1 MVGGGHGLPNGGGPA
16 MVDLPAGHQRG
27 ELVSGFRPPLDRRLT
42 IWIEQSSLKVMT
54 DADASK
60 VAHELR
66 LAVGRLA
73 RRLRQLYAQGR
84 GDQLTFTELAVL
96 SRLHRDGPASAS
108 QLANGERVTA
118 QAVGAAIRALHQRG
132 LIQRTRDA
140 RDRRKAIVSL
150 TDPGRTALTVREQAV
165 IDRMVGAV
173 ASGYTTVERRRL
185 AAAAPLL
192 ERLAELL

>member
-1 MVGGGHGLPNGGGPA
+1 M
-16 MVDLPAGHQRG
+16 
-27 ELVSGFRPPLDRRLT
+27 LVVS
-42 IWIEQSSLKVMT
+42 
-54 DADASK
+54 DADASR
-60 VAHELR
+60 VAHDLR

-118 QAVGAAIRALHQRG
+118 QAIGAAIGALHQRG
-132 LIQRTRDA
+132 LVERTPDPG
-140 RDRRKAIVSL
+140 DRRKTIVSL
-150 TDPGRTALTVREQAV
+150 TDPGQSAFTVREQTV
-165 IDRMVGAV
+165 IDRMVQAV
-173 ASGYTTVERRRL
+173 ASGYTPAERRQL

-192 ERLAELL
+192 ERLADLL

>member
-1 MVGGGHGLPNGGGPA
+1 
-16 MVDLPAGHQRG
+16 
-27 ELVSGFRPPLDRRLT
+27 VS
-42 IWIEQSSLKVMT
+42 

-60 VAHELR
+60 VAHDLR

-73 RRLRQLYAQGR
+73 RRMRQLYAQGR

-118 QAVGAAIRALHQRG
+118 QAIGAAIGALHQRG
-132 LIQRTRDA
+132 LVERTADSQ
-140 RDRRKAIVSL
+140 DRRKTIVSL
-150 TDPGRTALTVREQAV
+150 TDPGRSAFTVREQTV
-165 IDRMVGAV
+165 IDRMVQAV
-173 ASGYTTVERRRL
+173 ETGCTAAERRQL

-192 ERLAELL
+192 ERLANLL